1 VTGFLAPTPTE
12 TGVVTMLIVLGT
24 AAYLLTC
31 GLPVSGGSKP
41 GAPDEM
47 RWRKAAV
54 RKSAKADQVSAA
66 RTQFSRK

>member
-1 VTGFLAPTPTE
+1 
-12 TGVVTMLIVLGT
+12 MLIVLGT

-47 RWRKAAV
+47 RWRKAAA